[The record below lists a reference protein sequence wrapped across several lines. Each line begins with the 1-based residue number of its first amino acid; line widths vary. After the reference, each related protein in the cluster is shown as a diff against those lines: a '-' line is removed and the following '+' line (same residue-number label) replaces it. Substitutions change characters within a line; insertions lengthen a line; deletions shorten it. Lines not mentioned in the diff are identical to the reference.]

1 MMNNNFYLDGR
12 IMRILILALTAASI
26 FGCSDGNNK
35 GNNNPGIFSV
45 KIADVAGCT
54 SANLA
59 PFAPV
64 GTGTRITNL
73 PVGQYNYTWGET
85 FIETL
90 SPLPNMKMHLQD
102 NNPNA
107 QNYSGNIVCL
117 TGAVAP
123 FHIFDSGGYLFRFMN
138 ITGTQFNFAITRQL
152 DLKSDGTNITNIL
165 TSDDEILNLTNAQAL
180 AKENQVLSHCN
191 GGECDTLTVYQTG
204 ATTYRVILI
213 RVSTGQGITTRF
225 YVRGDY
231 TKIQ

>member
-1 MMNNNFYLDGR
+1 MNTNFYLDGKVTR
-12 IMRILILALTAASI
+12 FLIVALAAASI
-26 FGCSDGNNK
+26 WGCSGENK
-35 GNNNPGIFSV
+35 NSNSSPGIFSV
-45 KIADVAGCT
+45 RIADVPGCT
-54 SANLA
+54 ANDLT

-64 GTGTRITNL
+64 GAGTRITQL

-90 SPLPNMKMHLQD
+90 SPLPDMKMHLQD

-123 FHIFDSGGYLFRFMN
+123 FHIFDSGGYLYRFMN

-152 DLKSDGTNITNIL
+152 DLKSDGTNLTNVL
-165 TSDDEILNLTNAQAL
+165 TSDDQTLIMTNAEAL
-180 AKENQVLSHCN
+180 AKENQVLAHCHT
-191 GGECDTLTVYQTG
+191 GECDTLTVYQTG
-204 ATTYRVILI
+204 ATTYRVILK